1 MKTRPDD
8 ELKNILTELVDKH
21 FPKHECQ
28 ERGQAM
34 VLAAEA
40 LRAFAAH
47 TEAACRE
54 AETNAVAWCIGKI
67 DTLHNAAILQED
79 YDKAPIEYDR
89 EYKGLKNIIRDTY
102 KTETG
107 VDPAPSYPVDA
118 HLTSEKTKWVQ
129 GGLDKSSEQID
140 IEIDE

>member
-47 TEAACRE
+47 TEAACKEARIDELEIKRSDYEDMLRRTWMGFNRSIPKFWIE
-54 AETNAVAWCIGKI
+54 AE
-67 DTLHNAAILQED
+67 L
-79 YDKAPIEYDR
+79 
-89 EYKGLKNIIRDTY
+89 
-102 KTETG
+102 G
-107 VDPAPSYPVDA
+107 VLDNEVA

-140 IEIDE
+140 IEIEVEDD